1 MLRKKKIERKVL
13 KKLENFLI
21 FLSLFVIEVEERERK
36 TLKKF
41 ELKMKKFFLSEQE
54 ISCNKF

>member
-21 FLSLFVIEVEERERK
+21 FLSLFVIEVEEREK
-36 TLKKF
+36 NLEKV
-41 ELKMKKFFLSEQE
+41 
-54 ISCNKF
+54 